1 MGHRFV
7 NPDGLGPPVGFSH
20 IALPAPGQLVLL
32 AGQTAHQADG
42 SLAGENMVEQFAA
55 AVANVA
61 AALEAAGARP
71 QDLVF
76 VQIFVTDVDAYRAAR
91 RPIGAAWRA
100 HFGTHYPPMGLFG
113 VTRLFDPEALVEL
126 MGIAVTTAP

>member
-1 MGHRFV
+1 
-7 NPDGLGPPVGFSH
+7 
-20 IALPAPGQLVLL
+20 
-32 AGQTAHQADG
+32 
-42 SLAGENMVEQFAA
+42 
-55 AVANVA
+55 
-61 AALEAAGARP
+61 
-71 QDLVF
+71 
-76 VQIFVTDVDAYRAAR
+76 VDAYRAAR